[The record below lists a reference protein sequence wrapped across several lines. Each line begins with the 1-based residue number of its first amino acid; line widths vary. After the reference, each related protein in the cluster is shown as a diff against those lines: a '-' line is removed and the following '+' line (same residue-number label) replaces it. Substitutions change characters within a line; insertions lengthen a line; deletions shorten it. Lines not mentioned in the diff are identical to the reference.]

1 MKRIISLIT
10 ITILLVLGACEKGF
24 LDTQPGDQ
32 YDDATIWN
40 NENLAESFLFRI
52 YQGIPYPFQ
61 WYVSASLVDEA
72 VPKQNDGVV
81 TRVLTST
88 MTPEEQAAFADN
100 WANCMDNWWW
110 GKVYS
115 NIRACNL
122 FLQKIEKASIS
133 NEAKREQMK
142 GEAHFLRGYFY
153 YLLMSQYG
161 GVPLIDRVMNVGE
174 DYNIPRNTFEET
186 VNFIVRELDEAVRD
200 GRLSGQTDKTRAT
213 EGAVFALKSRVLIRA
228 ASDLY
233 NNNGSWAAGYSHPE
247 LIAYTGGNRNER
259 YQAAKDA
266 ARKVIDMGLYSLYN
280 AYPDKSENFQ
290 KLFLEMSS
298 DEQIFIYQM
307 DKVQVYYYGTD
318 WIAWVYGTPGY
329 GGWGLNQVTG
339 NLADAFENADGTP
352 FNFEAQISDP
362 YSNRDPRFYATIL
375 YNGAPWYMNSWG
387 NLTPYNV
394 DIAGVDGNNKS
405 TGYYIK
411 KFISPAENDYYYG
424 KRQPQ
429 PYIHIRYAEVL
440 LNYAEACLG
449 LGQEGEARNAI
460 NQIRR
465 RAGMPDIPDSVTGEA
480 LLAKYRNERRVE
492 LAWEE
497 HRFFDVRRWMI
508 AEEAYGEA
516 RGVHYDQAGH
526 AYSSFVYETRAWNNR
541 AYFIPISF
549 SEMQKNTALK
559 QNPGY

>member
-1 MKRIISLIT
+1 MKRILLIISSA
-10 ITILLVLGACEKGF
+10 ILLILVSCERNF

-32 YDDATIWN
+32 YDDGTIWG

-61 WYVSASLVDEA
+61 WYVSASLVDDA
-72 VPKQNDGVV
+72 VPVQNDGVV
-81 TRVLTST
+81 TRILTST
-88 MTPEEQAAFADN
+88 ITPEEQAAFTDN

-122 FLQKIEKASIS
+122 FLKKIETANIPD
-133 NEAKREQMK
+133 EAKRQQMK
-142 GEAHFLRGYFY
+142 GEAHFLRGWFY
-153 YLLMSQYG
+153 YILLVQYG
-161 GVPLIDRVMNVGE
+161 GVPLIDYVINVG
-174 DYNIPRNTFEET
+174 DNYNIPRSTFDQT
-186 VNFIVRELDEAVRD
+186 VQFIIADLDEAVSD
-200 GRLSGQTDKTRAT
+200 EKLKSQHDKTRAT
-213 EGAVFALKSRVLIRA
+213 EGAVMALKSRVLIHA

-233 NNNGSWAAGYSHPE
+233 NNNGTWASGYPHPE
-247 LIAYTGGNRNER
+247 LIAYTGGDRNAR

-266 ARKVIDMGLYSLYN
+266 ARAVIDMNLYSLYDE
-280 AYPDKSENFQ
+280 YSDKTENFQ
-290 KLFLEMSS
+290 QLFLEMSS
-298 DEQIFIYQM
+298 SEQIFIYQI
-307 DKVQVYYYGTD
+307 DKVQTYYYGTD

-339 NLADAFENADGTP
+339 NLADAFENSDGTP
-352 FNFEAQISDP
+352 FVFEAQKDDP
-362 YSNRDPRFYATIL
+362 YSGRDPRFYATIL
-375 YNGAPWYMNSWG
+375 YHGAPWYMNSWG
-387 NLTPYNV
+387 TLTPYNV
-394 DIAGVDGNNKS
+394 DITGIDGHNNS
-405 TGYYIK
+405 TGYYIR

-449 LGQEGEARNAI
+449 LGQDDEARDAI
-460 NQIRR
+460 NLVRQ
-465 RAGMPDIPDSVTGEA
+465 RAGMPDIPDSETGEA
-480 LLAKYRNERRVE
+480 LLARYRNERRVE

-497 HRFFDVRRWMI
+497 QRFFDVRRWMI
-508 AEEAYGEA
+508 APEAYKEA
-516 RGVHYDQAGH
+516 RGVHYDTENDT
-526 AYSSFVYETRAWNNR
+526 YSSFVYEPRSWNNR

-549 SEMQKNTALK
+549 AEIQKNTALI